1 MNISKM
7 PISKVR
13 IQYRYQYIDIGTIST
28 IFSIYRTTS
37 NMNTIIHLLLS
48 HTKCTYTL
56 FCTICWYTICWLKSN
71 VSRTCSMCRMDF
83 LNTVYPQILSSKS
96 VSHSWHMPIPRSIH
110 QNFCKIWSCK
120 TGCTVFVQISFNA
133 IFGLFVLFD
142 HFHYF
147 GYYWAICTIS
157 WLFVLLGLL
166 LIICTI
172 VAFSILCYKSV
183 LSGLLLSYLWAIPC
197 KGQPDSQE
205 YSDITKLTIITMCT
219 FWNFWSW
226 KQSLIFFCRIVLA
239 AHKTHEKTCIFLHF
253 LNHFYSSFCCV
264 IMHK

>member
-1 MNISKM
+1 MKNYWYFTCHRYDMNILKM

-56 FCTICWYTICWLKSN
+56 FCTICWLKSN

-110 QNFCKIWSCK
+110 QNFCKIWP
-120 TGCTVFVQISFNA
+120 VQNGMYCFCSNIFQCYFWLIRA
-133 IFGLFVLFD
+133 IWPFSLF
-142 HFHYF
+142 
-147 GYYWAICTIS
+147 W
-157 WLFVLLGLL
+157 
-166 LIICTI
+166 
-172 VAFSILCYKSV
+172 
-183 LSGLLLSYLWAIPC
+183 LLLSHLHYF
-197 KGQPDSQE
+197 
-205 YSDITKLTIITMCT
+205 LTICT
-219 FWNFWSW
+219 SRAIADYLYY
-226 KQSLIFFCRIVLA
+226 S
-239 AHKTHEKTCIFLHF
+239 CIFYTL
-253 LNHFYSSFCCV
+253 L
-264 IMHK
+264 